1 MFIKVFLLLHTSSTL
16 TLYTVF
22 PPSFPFSCTWV
33 TPGEWNQHRSQCEDR
48 GSHQRHVPMATPPIP
63 PRRHPPGA
71 SWLSASI
78 LFPRKHA
85 APRAPARPPHPLQTP
100 LLQKHADARPLSGR
114 VRVGGRL
121 LDSPQNKLHKHTH
134 TLQRLPG
141 RWWDYYPP
149 ASSKFLSATARWRE
163 RQRYLGTCL
172 WTRKTV
178 SVKRFLQ
185 ISFVALFCFI
195 IAKSS
200 YANDLFVARRDQ
212 FFSFIKH
219 I

>member
-1 MFIKVFLLLHTSSTL
+1 
-16 TLYTVF
+16 
-22 PPSFPFSCTWV
+22 
-33 TPGEWNQHRSQCEDR
+33 
-48 GSHQRHVPMATPPIP
+48 MATPPIP

-100 LLQKHADARPLSGR
+100 LLQKHADSRPLSGR

-121 LDSPQNKLHKHTH
+121 LDSPQNKLHKHTHTH

-212 FFSFIKH
+212 FFSSLNASEDVWPYLFGRLFTKSTSISRRLHPFIPPPLRRDH
-219 I
+219 GGIYP